1 MKRAHKL
8 ISLVLIGAVTLTAC
22 NKGPETESE
31 GGISGS
37 SDVSVTETSG
47 TAESSVSGTS
57 GGTHSIADLSE
68 KGKGYEGI

>member
-1 MKRAHKL
+1 MKRVHKL

-47 TAESSVSGTS
+47 TAESSVSGVAS
-57 GGTHSIADLSE
+57 GAHSTEDHDHEADHTL
-68 KGKGYEGI
+68 IT